1 MINQRTNIEIT
12 VPNLSLLVLIIL
24 AATSCNPTK
33 YVRTD
38 ELLLSRNNLVI
49 EKGSEP
55 LPATL
60 NSGAMKP
67 YIRQQPNKRIFGS
80 RFHLGLYNL
89 SDIEKE
95 KWPHGWLRKIGE
107 EPVIFDPLSADRSR
121 DQLESYLS
129 SKGYFDA
136 LVDDTVKVNRQEAE
150 VFYTVSPGKPYTIAN
165 IRYEIQDTTL
175 YSRVIM
181 DTVNCLIERGM
192 PYDVDIMRAERQRL
206 ERYIRDIGYY
216 SFSAENIFF
225 RIDSS
230 LMSRQVNVQYVVTRR
245 SILDSQGR
253 LVYSNHIRHRIRD
266 VYVFPE
272 FDPRQA
278 LTGGEEYA
286 LTFDTT
292 YFEGIHFV
300 SPPGKTFIKPEVIK
314 QSLYISPG
322 SPFSITNTEQTQAHL
337 TALKNHRLVNV
348 NFIDP
353 GIPAGG
359 GRNEGLLDCMIQLTP
374 LPRQSFTVEFE
385 GTNSGGNL
393 GGAVNLIYQNK
404 SLFRGA
410 ENFSMKLKGAYEALT
425 EDVEEFKSSQEF
437 GIETALQLPKFLMP
451 FPAKENFIRR
461 HDPKTGILAGYN
473 YQKMPVYTRTIANL
487 TLGYSWK
494 GNRYTSN
501 TINPLVINAVDIK
514 NMDPAFQAK
523 IDTTSYLAYSYRPVM
538 IVGGN
543 YSLVFNNQMLQ
554 NSTDYWYLRVGIN
567 LAGNLLSAAYK
578 LAGATRTEDGYLL
591 AGQPFAQFVKVEA
604 DASYNY
610 RINEASTVVYRAF
623 TGLGISYGNSRVM
636 PFEEQYFGGGANDL
650 RAWTVKTLGPGSY
663 DPDIESDTTFLYQIA
678 DIKLE
683 ANFEYR
689 FKLFWIMEGA
699 TFIDVGNIWTL
710 REDPDRPGGQF
721 KFNKF
726 IDDMAVGTGLG
737 LRFDIK
743 FVMLRAD
750 VGIKLRDPK
759 ITYGSKWIPFSRP
772 YSFRDDLALVVGIG
786 YPF

>member
-1 MINQRTNIEIT
+1 
-12 VPNLSLLVLIIL
+12 L

-33 YVRTD
+33 YVPSD
-38 ELLLSRNNLVI
+38 ELLLSRNNLVV
-49 EKGSEP
+49 EKSKEP
-55 LPATL
+55 MPAPL
-60 NSGAMKP
+60 NSSDMKP

-89 SDIEKE
+89 SNIEKE
-95 KWPHGWLRKIGE
+95 KWPHGWLRRIGE
-107 EPVIFDPLSADRSR
+107 EPVVFDPIATERSR
-121 DQLESYLS
+121 DQLAGYLA
-129 SKGYFDA
+129 SKGYFNA
-136 LVDDTVKVNRQEAE
+136 IVEDTIEVKKQEAE
-150 VFYTVSPGKPYTIAN
+150 VSYKVIPGRPYIIAN
-165 IRYEIQDTTL
+165 ISYDIQDTTF
-175 YSRVIM
+175 YSLVIM
-181 DTVNCLIERGM
+181 DTVNCLFERGM
-192 PYDVDIMRAERQRL
+192 AYDVDLLRAERQRL

-216 SFSAENIFF
+216 SFSAEDIFF
-225 RIDSS
+225 RVDSS
-230 LMSRQVNVQYVVTRR
+230 LMNHQVSVQYVVTKK
-245 SILDSQGR
+245 SILDSQGGLTTR
-253 LVYSNHIRHRIRD
+253 NHIRHRIRD

-272 FDPRQA
+272 FEPREA

-300 SPPGKTFIKPEVIK
+300 SPPGKSPVKHEVIK

-322 SPFSITNTEQTQAHL
+322 SPFSITNTDQTQAHL
-337 TALKNHRLVNV
+337 AALKNHRLINV

-353 GIPAGG
+353 GIPG
-359 GRNEGLLDCMIQLTP
+359 GRGLNEGLLDCMIQLTP
-374 LPRQSFTVEFE
+374 MPRQSFTVEFE
-385 GTNSGGNL
+385 GTNAGGNL
-393 GGAVNLIYQNK
+393 GGAVNFIYQNK

-410 ENFSMKLKGAYEALT
+410 ENFSLKLKGAYEALT
-425 EDVEEFKSSQEF
+425 EDVGALKSSQEF
-437 GIETALQLPKFLMP
+437 GIETALRLPKFLMP
-451 FPAKENFIRR
+451 FPAKENFIRK
-461 HDPKTGILAGYN
+461 HDPKTVILAGYN

-494 GNRYTSN
+494 GNRYITN
-501 TINPLVINAVDIK
+501 TVNPLVINAVDIK
-514 NMDPAFQAK
+514 NMDPDFQAK
-523 IDTTSYLAYSYRPVM
+523 VDTTSYLAYSYRPVM

-543 YSLVFNNQMLQ
+543 YSLVFNNQILQ
-554 NSTDYWYLRVGIN
+554 NSIDYWYLRIGFN

-578 LAGATRTEDGYLL
+578 LAGANKTDDGYLL
-591 AGQPFAQFVKVEA
+591 AGQPFAQFVKLEA
-604 DASYNY
+604 DASYHY
-610 RINEASTVVYRAF
+610 KINEASTVVYRAF
-623 TGLGISYGNSRVM
+623 TGLGLSYGNSRVM

-710 REDPDRPGGQF
+710 REDKDRPGGQF
-721 KFNKF
+721 QFNRF
-726 IDDMAVGTGLG
+726 LDDLAVGTGLG

-750 VGIKLRDPK
+750 LGLKLRDPK
-759 ITYGSKWIPFSRP
+759 ISDGSKWIPLTRP
-772 YSFRDDLALVVGIG
+772 YSFRDDVAIVVGIG